1 MQLNPAVELNWML
14 WMLFTIALA
23 HFSSRRQMISKA
35 SQRKQNYES
44 NDVSMIVSVITLHV
58 SFPFLDIWPPVL
70 MANLEPLQLWAVPV
84 PLGRLSGCPMGR
96 QLLFSWGCRAWPL
109 PELQPPVHGSCVPE
123 QHGLPPGLHCFH
135 AGGGE
140 TRIVW
145 WGPSLPTPVWIPCG
159 ISQEAAELRCTL
171 TGVKQCLKMLAVH
184 VCLPQCDTVRNVITL
199 YVVTLQLHL
208 PTGSHSKITFPY
220 SRMEWIANVGTCS
233 RWSSGWMINHI
244 TDCCHPLGQ

>member
-1 MQLNPAVELNWML
+1 
-14 WMLFTIALA
+14 MLFTIALA
-23 HFSSRRQMISKA
+23 HFSSRRQIISKA

-123 QHGLPPGLHCFH
+123 QHGLPLDCT
-135 AGGGE
+135 ASMLEVVRQELSGE
-140 TRIVW
+140 VLPCPLLC
-145 WGPSLPTPVWIPCG
+145 GSPVASLRR
-159 ISQEAAELRCTL
+159 LL
-171 TGVKQCLKMLAVH
+171 
-184 VCLPQCDTVRNVITL
+184 N
-199 YVVTLQLHL
+199 
-208 PTGSHSKITFPY
+208 
-220 SRMEWIANVGTCS
+220 
-233 RWSSGWMINHI
+233 
-244 TDCCHPLGQ
+244 